1 MNFTFKKL
9 IASFLI
15 LLFLGAGASAQRVSF
30 VAFRQL
36 PRDMQLYAR
45 DDNNMAEVPVSGRVE
60 EAGYDHM
67 SVVTFRNNTRT
78 GYNKSVLNYAGNSF
92 ASFDIKPKIKAE
104 MADYSVEIYACRTN
118 DSLLIA
124 RKNEIVAGD
133 FFVIN
138 GQSNASAIH
147 FGDWGSKYCRTVGR
161 IPDDNPGMTP
171 GDTLWIQSSWSWPYV
186 GAWGLQLQR
195 KILENNGIPTCVING
210 SSPGSKIA
218 WHTERN
224 AANPTSPSLY
234 GNLLARIKVAN
245 PSKIRDFFW
254 YQGEQEVLEDI
265 RDYPEQYDKLFKFWQ
280 MDYPMV
286 DKFIVLQITVLF
298 NPFYVAGTI
307 RDFQRRTKYLYP
319 RSDHF
324 STMGL
329 PYFDGIH
336 YDIKGYNELGKRLYN
351 FIGPDL
357 YKSAPIDNAATP
369 DIKKA
374 FYTTDKKDAITLI
387 FDEGQKL
394 VWPKD
399 TLIEDVN
406 YNFFAKSLREVFYFD
421 GDESESKAPV
431 VKEGT
436 ATENRVNLT
445 LFGSSSAKKLNY
457 LPAYKGEK
465 IRIYYGPYLTNVK
478 GLGAFSFQNVDINDA
493 LIISNL
499 KAEENT
505 LKTVDVS
512 WTTIPGAAY
521 ILYRK
526 AEGEQSFT
534 KVQDLTT
541 TQISYN
547 DVNVSPEKLYTY
559 RIQAIS
565 SGSES
570 EVKEVSIKT
579 SPVLAL
585 PVTLVTFGASRLDE
599 SIVKVNWKTT
609 AEVNNSQFEIQ
620 RSVYPESGFLG
631 IGTVDGAGNSG
642 SVTNYEFK
650 DNNDISQWTYY
661 RLKQVDFD
669 GSYTYSRIVSV
680 QPFRLKLAVVTFPN
694 PSSNENIQ
702 FKVSG
707 LNSPAAISVTVYDSK
722 GFVIYKN
729 EKYQLDNRFLISIDS
744 VTKKHSG
751 QLFIK
756 IVKKDQ
762 SAVSSFVVY

>member
-1 MNFTFKKL
+1 MNSTLKKL
-9 IASFLI
+9 IA
-15 LLFLGAGASAQRVSF
+15 LFLTLSFFGTGTYAQHVGF

-45 DDNNMAEVPVSGRVE
+45 DDNNMGEVPVSGRVE
-60 EAGYDHM
+60 DGGYDHM
-67 SVVTFRNNTRT
+67 SVITFRNNART

-92 ASFDIKPKIKAE
+92 ASFDMKPKIKAE
-104 MADYSVEIYACRTN
+104 IADYSFEIYACKLT
-118 DSLLIA
+118 DSVLIA
-124 RKNEIVAGD
+124 RKNDIVAGD

-147 FGDWGSKYCRTVGR
+147 FGDWGNKYCRTVAR
-161 IPDDNPGMTP
+161 IPDDNPSMTP

-195 KILENNGIPTCVING
+195 KILEEQGIPTCVING

-224 AANPTSPSLY
+224 DGNPTSPSLY
-234 GNLLARIKVAN
+234 GNLLKRVKVAS
-245 PSKIRDFFW
+245 PAKIRAFFW
-254 YQGEQEVLEDI
+254 WQGEQEVLEDI
-265 RDYPEQYDKLFKFWQ
+265 RDYPQQYDKLFKFWQ
-280 MDYPMV
+280 LDYPMV
-286 DKFIVLQITVLF
+286 DNFIVLQITVLF

-319 RSDHF
+319 KSDHF

-351 FIGPDL
+351 FIGPGL

-374 FYTTDKKDAITLI
+374 FYSTDKKDAITLV

-406 YNFFAKSLREVFYFD
+406 YNFFTKSLREVFYLD
-421 GDESESKAPV
+421 GDESESKPAV

-436 ATENRVNLT
+436 ATGNRVNLT
-445 LFGSSSAKKLNY
+445 LFGSSAAKKLNY

-499 KAEENT
+499 KATENN
-505 LKTVDVS
+505 LKTVDVTWNAIS
-512 WTTIPGAAY
+512 GASY

-526 AEGEQSFT
+526 AEGETDFT
-534 KVQDLTT
+534 KIQDLAA
-541 TQISYN
+541 TQLSYN
-547 DVNVSPEKLYTY
+547 DANVSPEKTYTY
-559 RIQAIS
+559 RIQAVS
-565 SGSES
+565 DLSES
-570 EVKEVSIKT
+570 ELKEVSIKT

-585 PVTLVTFGASRLDE
+585 PVTLVNFTASRLDE
-599 SIVKVNWKTT
+599 NTVKLNWKT
-609 AEVNNSQFEIQ
+609 AMEVNNSRFEIQ
-620 RSVYPESGFLG
+620 RSLNPMSGFEFV
-631 IGTVDGAGNSG
+631 GTLDGSG
-642 SVTNYEFK
+642 TSGALNNYVFN
-650 DNNDISQWTYY
+650 DNNSITQWTYY

-669 GSYTYSRIVSV
+669 GSFTYSRIVSV
-680 QPFRLKLAVVTFPN
+680 APFKLNLTIVTFPN
-694 PSSNENIQ
+694 PSIRGDIQ

-707 LNSPAAISVTVYDSK
+707 LDSPGIVSISIYDSK
-722 GFVIYKN
+722 GSVFYKN
-729 EKYQLDNRFLISIDS
+729 EKYQLDNRLLISIS
-744 VTKKHSG
+744 AFANKQSG
-751 QLFIK
+751 QFFIK
-756 IVKKDQ
+756 ITRKDQ